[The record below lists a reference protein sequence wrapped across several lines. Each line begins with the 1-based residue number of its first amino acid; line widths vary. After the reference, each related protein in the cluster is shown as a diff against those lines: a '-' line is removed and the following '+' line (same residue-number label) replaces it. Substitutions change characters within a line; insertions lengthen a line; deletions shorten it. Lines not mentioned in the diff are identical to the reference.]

1 MRDRAAPAIVEDLST
16 ANLPRSCT
24 TLDIKSDFRLTSA
37 AVTSGGPEEAENS
50 RVLAEERARIVAA
63 FSKAASEL
71 GYRGL
76 DMKRVAR
83 NAGLSVERC
92 QQFFATKEQGLVAA
106 QDAFL
111 DRLWD
116 EVVSARGASVAWP
129 DGVRAA
135 LHAVLA
141 IVVEASPLARVFMVE
156 ATAVSMAAAERQYA
170 FLGRLAD
177 LLRGGRVSRPQA
189 ALMPPATERLLV
201 GGMASI
207 VCEHLLAE
215 EPAALSAMEPELV
228 EILLMPYLGS
238 AEARRQAR
246 RPN

>member
-1 MRDRAAPAIVEDLST
+1 VVD
-16 ANLPRSCT
+16 
-24 TLDIKSDFRLTSA
+24 
-37 AVTSGGPEEAENS
+37 
-50 RVLAEERARIVAA
+50 A
-63 FSKAASEL
+63 FSKVASEL

-76 DMKRVAR
+76 DMERVAR
-83 NAGLSVERC
+83 YAGIPVERC
-92 QQFFATKEQGLVAA
+92 QQYFATKEQGLVAA

-116 EVVSARGASVAWP
+116 EVVSARGGAAAWP
-129 DGVRAA
+129 DGVRSA

-141 IVVEASPLARVFMVE
+141 IIVEASPLARVFMVE
-156 ATAVSMAAAERQYA
+156 ATAASMAAAERQYA

-177 LLRGGRVSRPQA
+177 LLRSGRINYLRASLLPA
-189 ALMPPATERLLV
+189 ATERLLV

-215 EPAALSAMEPELV
+215 EPAALSAMEAELV

-246 RPN
+246 RAI

>member
-1 MRDRAAPAIVEDLST
+1 
-16 ANLPRSCT
+16 
-24 TLDIKSDFRLTSA
+24 
-37 AVTSGGPEEAENS
+37 VTSGGLEEAANS
-50 RVLAEERARIVAA
+50 RVLAEERARVVAA
-63 FSKAASEL
+63 FSKVASEL

-76 DMKRVAR
+76 DMERVAR
-83 NAGLSVERC
+83 YAGLPLERC
-92 QQFFATKEQGLVAA
+92 QQYFATKEQGLVAA

-129 DGVRAA
+129 DGVRSAI
-135 LHAVLA
+135 HAVLA
-141 IVVEASPLARVFMVE
+141 IIVEASPLARVFMVE
-156 ATAVSMAAAERQYA
+156 ATAASMAAAERQYA

-177 LLRGGRVSRPQA
+177 LLRSGRVSHPQA
-189 ALMPPATERLLV
+189 ALMPAATERLLV

-215 EPAALSAMEPELV
+215 EPAALSAMEPELAEV
-228 EILLMPYLGS
+228 MLTPYLGA

-246 RPN
+246 SL